1 MKKSDKDRPY
11 LFDRKVARLLD
22 DMTARHRRVLPVR
35 VDFTFPQDYQ
45 HDGGNTE
52 IRRLHKRLAQ
62 HYRDR
67 GTDLGYHTARQ
78 QASSENPHYHALIV
92 VDGDHVQSP
101 ESVQKCCN
109 KLWKDI
115 VNDDRD
121 GLVDFCPHNSGQP
134 LDRLHMILRP
144 SSKAVDA
151 ELVAQERE
159 FEAAKDLALLRAN
172 YLNAPETLGRAPYR
186 MREVFTSQ
194 VRRKKR

>member
-35 VDFTFPQDYQ
+35 VDFTFPQGYR
-45 HDGGNTE
+45 HNGGNTE

-67 GTDLGYHTARQ
+67 GTDVGYHTARQ
-78 QASSENPHYHALIV
+78 QASSENPHYHSLIV

-109 KLWKDI
+109 KIWKDI

-121 GLVDFCPHNSGQP
+121 GLVDFCVSESGQP
-134 LDRLHMILRP
+134 LDPLRMIPRP
-144 SSKAVDA
+144 SSKAADA
-151 ELVAQERE
+151 ELVAQKRKY
-159 FEAAKDLALLRAN
+159 EAAKDLVLLRAN
-172 YLNAPETLGRAPYR
+172 YFNKPKAMGKAPYR

-194 VRRKKR
+194 VRKKKR